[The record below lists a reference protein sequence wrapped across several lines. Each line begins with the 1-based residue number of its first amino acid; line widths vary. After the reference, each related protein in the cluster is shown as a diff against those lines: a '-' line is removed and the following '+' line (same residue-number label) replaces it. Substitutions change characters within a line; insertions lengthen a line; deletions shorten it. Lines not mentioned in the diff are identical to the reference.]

1 MRKLVGMQLDESKS
15 VAEHLSLFT
24 SILSQLQDSG
34 LPPFDD
40 KLKAIFL
47 LMTLPDFWETLV
59 VSLSNNPN
67 LTFDGVRGSILNEE
81 IRRKASGEGGSSA
94 NMVRGRTKKKN
105 AYAQRSKSKSKERG
119 NASKGK
125 DNLHPANA
133 TATATTT
140 ATAHL
145 RDRCT
150 GMDQPVAVG
159 NECPYET
166 PPKWKATI
174 RQRTQDSTLTPESM
188 RTGKLSRV
196 KMTMYEKVQV
206 MIKVELSL
214 LRGDIE
220 KEMYANVESYKKA
233 MYANMRKELDKEM
246 LGKCDEMYTSW
257 PKCKGRKK

>member
-15 VAEHLSLFT
+15 AAEHLSLFT

-47 LMTLPDFWETLV
+47 FKTLPDSWETLV

-94 NMVRGRTKKKN
+94 NMVRGRTEKKN

-125 DNLHPANA
+125 DDV
-133 TATATTT
+133 T
-140 ATAHL
+140 
-145 RDRCT
+145 CY
-150 GMDQPVAVG
+150 Q
-159 NECPYET
+159 C
-166 PPKWKATI
+166 
-174 RQRTQDSTLTPESM
+174 
-188 RTGKLSRV
+188 
-196 KMTMYEKVQV
+196 
-206 MIKVELSL
+206 
-214 LRGDIE
+214 
-220 KEMYANVESYKKA
+220 
-233 MYANMRKELDKEM
+233 
-246 LGKCDEMYTSW
+246 
-257 PKCKGRKK
+257 GRKGHKKPDCRYYKAELERKKNGGDKKKEKKEVKRDARDSSKTQNLVPKLVGAAEEPTKIQKCRASDCG